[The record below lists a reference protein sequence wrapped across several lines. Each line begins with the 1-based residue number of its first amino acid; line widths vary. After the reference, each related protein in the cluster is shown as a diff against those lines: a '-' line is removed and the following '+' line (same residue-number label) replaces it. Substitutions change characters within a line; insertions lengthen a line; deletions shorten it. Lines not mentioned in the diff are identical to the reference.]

1 MTALIIILSIVAF
14 FALLLFIPL
23 RVGIKAQSELN
34 ITLSYLFLRF
44 RLYPQKQKKKKK
56 PPQKSAAEN
65 GEKKPE
71 NDSEKKPGYIQKL
84 FKEKGTA
91 GAIREL
97 TDILKTVLKQFFKLL
112 KHLKFNRLF
121 LTVHVADGDA
131 AKAAIEYGAVNA
143 AVFPLLAL
151 VDTAAGIK
159 RKKVDIYCEFEG
171 ESSLSAD
178 IRFSLRPIF
187 LLTSALAALFKIIAL
202 NQKGNG
208 GKNE

>member
-1 MTALIIILSIVAF
+1 MTALIIILSIIAF

-44 RLYPQKQKKKKK
+44 RLYPQKQKKKEK
-56 PPQKSAAEN
+56 PPQKSAAGN
-65 GEKKPE
+65 G
-71 NDSEKKPGYIQKL
+71 EKKPGYIQKL